1 MIYSH
6 EKPFSKS
13 TIILETNAFFM
24 IVNLFSPRLDLAI
37 GMTNKLI
44 NAKMQISKY
53 IKNLLNILIPSN
65 KNPQKLLIYLA

>member
-1 MIYSH
+1 
-6 EKPFSKS
+6 
-13 TIILETNAFFM
+13 M